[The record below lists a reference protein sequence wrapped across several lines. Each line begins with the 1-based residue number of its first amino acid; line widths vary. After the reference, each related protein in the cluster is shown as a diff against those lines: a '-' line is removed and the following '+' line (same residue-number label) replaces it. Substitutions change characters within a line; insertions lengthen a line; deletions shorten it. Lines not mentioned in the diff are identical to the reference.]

1 MQTATRAATAQS
13 EALAMSWWGK
23 ALGGAFGFMI
33 GGPLGALMGI
43 AFGHSFDRGMGTLEH
58 AVPGADQERIQ
69 AAFFTATF
77 SVMGYIAKAD
87 GRVTPDEIRLAE
99 AVMDRLGLDA
109 EMRSSAR
116 KLFNEGKTTGFP
128 IDDIMQQ
135 FRHETHRRTTLI
147 QMFLEIQLQAAYAD
161 GVMHPAEKEAL
172 RGICEHLGIAPAQLD
187 RLEEML
193 RAGFGRG
200 GYDAAA
206 AKTSLQDAYLL
217 LGVGET
223 VSDAE
228 LKKTYRRMMSQ
239 HHPDKLVSKGLPE
252 QMIKDA
258 TEKTQQIKAAYE
270 LIRES
275 RG

>member
-1 MQTATRAATAQS
+1 MA
-13 EALAMSWWGK
+13 WWGK

-43 AFGHSFDRGMGTLEH
+43 AFGHSFDRGLGSLGQGEW
-58 AVPGADQERIQ
+58 GEDQERIQ

-87 GRVTPDEIRLAE
+87 GRVSPEEIRLAH

-109 EMRSSAR
+109 EMRDSAKR
-116 KLFNEGKTTGFP
+116 LFNEGKSNDFP
-128 IDDIMQQ
+128 IDEVMDQ
-135 FRHETHRRTTLI
+135 FRREVHRRTTLI

-172 RGICEHLGIAPAQLD
+172 VGICQHLGVPVSQLE

-193 RAGFGRG
+193 RAGFGQG
-200 GYDAAA
+200 GYDAAT
-206 AKTSLQDAYLL
+206 AKTSLQDAYRM
-217 LGVGET
+217 LGVDDS
-223 VSDAE
+223 VSDSE
-228 LKKTYRRMMSQ
+228 LKKTYRRLMSQ

-252 QMIKDA
+252 QMIRDA

-270 LIRES
+270 LVKQS
-275 RG
+275 RGA

>member
-1 MQTATRAATAQS
+1 VT
-13 EALAMSWWGK
+13 WWGK

-43 AFGHSFDRGMGTLEH
+43 AFGHSFDRGLGLLDDNS
-58 AVPGADQERIQ
+58 VGSADQERIQ

-87 GRVTPDEIRLAE
+87 GRVTPDEIRLAQ

-109 EMRSSAR
+109 QMRESAK
-116 KLFNEGKTTGFP
+116 KLFNEGKAGDFP
-128 IDDIMQQ
+128 IDEVMQQ
-135 FRHETHRRTTLI
+135 FRREVHRRTTLI

-161 GVMHPAEKEAL
+161 GVMHPEEKEAL
-172 RGICEHLGIAPAQLD
+172 AGICRHLGIPPSQLD

-193 RAGFGRG
+193 RAGFGRH

-206 AKTSLQDAYLL
+206 AKTSLQDAYHL
-217 LGVGET
+217 LGINES
-223 VSDAE
+223 VSDAD
-228 LKKTYRRMMSQ
+228 LKKTYRRLMSQ
-239 HHPDKLVSKGLPE
+239 HHPDKLVAKGLPE
-252 QMIKDA
+252 QMIRDA

-270 LIRES
+270 LIRKS
-275 RG
+275 RS

>member
-1 MQTATRAATAQS
+1 
-13 EALAMSWWGK
+13 MSWWGK

-43 AFGHSFDRGMGTLEH
+43 AFGHSFDRGMGKLEG
-58 AVPGADQERIQ
+58 VDWGEDQERIQ

-87 GRVTPDEIRLAE
+87 GRVSPEEIRLAE
-99 AVMDRLGLDA
+99 AVMERLGLNS
-109 EMRSSAR
+109 EMRASAR
-116 KLFNEGKTTGFP
+116 KLFSEGKSADFP
-128 IDDIMQQ
+128 IDEIMRQ
-135 FRHETHRRTTLI
+135 FRSETHRRTTLI

-172 RGICEHLGIAPAQLD
+172 RGICGHLGIPAAQLD

-193 RAGFGRG
+193 RAGFGRA

-206 AKTSLQDAYLL
+206 SETSLQDAYRL
-217 LGVGET
+217 LGVDESAND
-223 VSDAE
+223 VD
-228 LKKTYRRMMSQ
+228 LKKTYRRLMSQ
-239 HHPDKLVSKGLPE
+239 HHPDKLVAKGLPE

-258 TEKTQQIKAAYE
+258 TEKTQQIKAAYD
-270 LIRES
+270 LIRKS
-275 RG
+275 RV

>member
-1 MQTATRAATAQS
+1 MT
-13 EALAMSWWGK
+13 WWGK

-43 AFGHSFDRGMGTLEH
+43 AFGHSFDRGFGNLEQG
-58 AVPGADQERIQ
+58 AWGADQERIQ

-87 GRVTPDEIRLAE
+87 GRVTKDEIQLAE
-99 AVMDRLGLDA
+99 AVMDRLGLNS
-109 EMRSSAR
+109 EMRNSAR
-116 KLFNEGKTTGFP
+116 KLFNEGKSADFP
-128 IDDIMQQ
+128 IDEVMDQ
-135 FRHETHRRTTLI
+135 FRRETHRRTTLI

-161 GVMHPAEKEAL
+161 GVMHPAEKEVL
-172 RGICEHLGIAPAQLD
+172 IGICKHLGIPVSQLD

-200 GYDAAA
+200 GYDAAS
-206 AKTSLQDAYLL
+206 AKTSLQDAYRL
-217 LGVGET
+217 LGVDDD

-228 LKKTYRRMMSQ
+228 LKKVYRRLMSQ
-239 HHPDKLVSKGLPE
+239 HHPDKLVAKGLPE
-252 QMIKDA
+252 EMIRDA

-270 LIRES
+270 LIRKS
-275 RG
+275 GR

>member
-1 MQTATRAATAQS
+1 MA
-13 EALAMSWWGK
+13 WWGK

-43 AFGHSFDRGMGTLEH
+43 AFGHSFDRGLGKLEH
-58 AVPGADQERIQ
+58 DGAWGADQERIQ

-87 GRVTPDEIRLAE
+87 GRVTADEIRLAE
-99 AVMDRLGLDA
+99 AVMDRLGLNA

-116 KLFNEGKTTGFP
+116 KLFNEGKASDFP
-128 IDDIMQQ
+128 IDEIMDQ
-135 FRHETHRRTTLI
+135 FRRETHRRTTLI

-172 RGICEHLGIAPAQLD
+172 AGICAHLGIPLSQLD

-200 GYDAAA
+200 SYETDTSGP
-206 AKTSLQDAYLL
+206 SLQDAYRL
-217 LGVGET
+217 LGVDES
-223 VSDAE
+223 VSDVE
-228 LKKTYRRMMSQ
+228 LKKSYRRLMSQ
-239 HHPDKLVSKGLPE
+239 HHPDKLVAKGLPDE
-252 QMIKDA
+252 MIKDA
-258 TEKTQQIKAAYE
+258 TAKTQQIKAAYE
-270 LIRES
+270 LIRNS
-275 RG
+275 RK